1 MTYEQVKQPVEV
13 VVVFKQRKPE
23 PFIIKWGKRYIRI
36 QKIHLVH
43 SERIGRDKVYYFS
56 VSDNANAY
64 RLSFSTETLHWHMD
78 EVRVLS

>member
-23 PFIIKWGKRYIRI
+23 PFLLKWGKRYIRLR
-36 QKIHLVH
+36 KVHLVH

-56 VSDNANAY
+56 VSDDANAY
-64 RLSFSTETLHWHMD
+64 RLSFSTETLNWHMD

>member
-13 VVVFKQRKPE
+13 VVVFKKRQPE
-23 PFIIKWGKRYIRI
+23 PFIMKLGKQFIHIR
-36 QKIHLVH
+36 KVHLIH

-56 VSDNANAY
+56 VSDEANAY
-64 RLSFSTETLHWHMD
+64 RLSFSTETLHWYVN